1 MNKSLIV
8 KIGGTVSALIFAL
21 GAFIPIASVELF
33 GTKMS
38 TAMTDSTDWILVVLT
53 ALLGI
58 AAFWLSEDISV
69 DICAATAGLIAYG
82 KLNKFFDES
91 MEQASQFITK
101 EGGFYCLLIGAVL
114 LVIFGIALWFIKDTP
129 KAKKKKKEPT
139 KKCPFCA
146 ETIKA
151 DALLCRFCGSK
162 LEPVTTE
169 EEPEPEEDNSW
180 KGLAKQGGRLVLSI
194 AMLIACATLMA
205 FVVIGVFGTSQ
216 STENSGESSNV
227 SAEYDNSGDNPFDYF
242 GENASTPEESEPV
255 AEQTTAATTTTTTT
269 TAATTKATTTTTAA
283 PEPENVIDSA
293 HPVEAYFMQNDNF
306 ASGAV
311 EGAVPYIQLYSD
323 GTFDFQCNKYSDV
336 LTYTGTWEYMQSRWG
351 FNFVLTVTD
360 SNYGSA
366 SNEVKNTPI
375 TLSYFGDN
383 ESAEIS
389 YANDGHSGVYGM
401 TTPNSTFEVI
411 YFNYL
416 A

>member
-8 KIGGTVSALIFAL
+8 KIGGTISALIFAL
-21 GAFIPIASVELF
+21 GAFIPIASVEFF

-114 LVIFGIALWFIKDTP
+114 LVIFGIVSWFIKDTP
-129 KAKKKKKEPT
+129 KAKKKKKELT
-139 KKCPFCA
+139 RKCPFCA

-162 LEPVTTE
+162 LEPVTPE
-169 EEPEPEEDNSW
+169 PEPEPEEDNSW
-180 KGLAKQGGRLVLSI
+180 KGIAKQGGRLVLSI
-194 AMLIACATLMA
+194 AMFIACITLAT
-205 FVVIGVFGTSQ
+205 FVVFGVLGTTAT
-216 STENSGESSNV
+216 TENSGESSNI
-227 SAEYDNSGDNPFDYF
+227 SAEYDNSNDNPFGGF
-242 GENASTPEESEPV
+242 GNNDSYPEESEPV
-255 AEQTTAATTTTTTT
+255 VEQTTAATTTTV
-269 TAATTKATTTTTAA
+269 ATTKATTTTTAA
-283 PEPENVIDSA
+283 PEPEPEEVIDSA
-293 HPVEAYFMQNDNF
+293 HPIEAYFLQNDNF

-351 FNFVLTVTD
+351 FNFVLTVTG

-366 SNEVKNTPI
+366 SDEVKNTPI
-375 TLSYFGDN
+375 TLSYFGEN
-383 ESAEIS
+383 ESSEIS
-389 YANDGHSGVYGM
+389 YASDGHSGVYGM

>member
-53 ALLGI
+53 ALLGT

-69 DICAATAGLIAYG
+69 DICASTAGLIAYG
-82 KLNKFFDES
+82 KLNKFFDED

-114 LVIFGIALWFIKDTP
+114 LIIFGIVSWFIKDTP
-129 KAKKKKKEPT
+129 KARKKKKEPT
-139 KKCPFCA
+139 RKCPFCA

-169 EEPEPEEDNSW
+169 AEPEPEEDNSW
-180 KGLAKQGGRLVLSI
+180 KGIAKQGGRLVLSI
-194 AMLIACATLMA
+194 AMFIACITLMT
-205 FVVIGVFGTSQ
+205 FVVFGVLGTSGT
-216 STENSGESSNV
+216 TENSGESSNV
-227 SAEYDNSGDNPFDYF
+227 SAEYDNSGDNPFDYL
-242 GENASTPEESEPV
+242 GENASTPEESESV
-255 AEQTTAATTTTTTT
+255 AEQTTAATTTTVT
-269 TAATTKATTTTTAA
+269 TTKATTTTTAA
-283 PEPENVIDSA
+283 PEPEPEEVIDSA

-323 GTFDFQCNKYSDV
+323 GTFEFQCNKYSDV

>member
-69 DICAATAGLIAYG
+69 DICAATAGFIAYG
-82 KLNKFFDES
+82 KLNRFFD
-91 MEQASQFITK
+91 
-101 EGGFYCLLIGAVL
+101 
-114 LVIFGIALWFIKDTP
+114 D
-129 KAKKKKKEPT
+129 
-139 KKCPFCA
+139 
-146 ETIKA
+146 
-151 DALLCRFCGSK
+151 
-162 LEPVTTE
+162 
-169 EEPEPEEDNSW
+169 
-180 KGLAKQGGRLVLSI
+180 
-194 AMLIACATLMA
+194 
-205 FVVIGVFGTSQ
+205 
-216 STENSGESSNV
+216 
-227 SAEYDNSGDNPFDYF
+227 
-242 GENASTPEESEPV
+242 
-255 AEQTTAATTTTTTT
+255 
-269 TAATTKATTTTTAA
+269 KATTTTTAA

-336 LTYTGTWEYMQSRWG
+336 LTYKGTWEYMSSRWG

>member
-33 GTKMS
+33 GTKMG

-69 DICAATAGLIAYG
+69 DVCAATAGLIAYG
-82 KLNKFFDES
+82 KLNRFFDES

-101 EGGFYCLLIGAVL
+101 KGGFYCLLIGAVL
-114 LVIFGIALWFIKDTP
+114 LIIFGIVSWFIKDTP
-129 KAKKKKKEPT
+129 KAKKKKKEST
-139 KKCPFCA
+139 RKCPFCA

-169 EEPEPEEDNSW
+169 AEPEPEDDNSW
-180 KGLAKQGGRLVLSI
+180 KGIAKQGGRLVLSI
-194 AMLIACATLMA
+194 AMFIACITLAT
-205 FVVIGVFGTSQ
+205 FVVFGVFGTSET
-216 STENSGESSNV
+216 TENSGENSSI
-227 SAEYDNSGDNPFDYF
+227 SAEYDNSSDNPFDFF
-242 GENASTPEESEPV
+242 GDNDSMPVESESV
-255 AEQTTAATTTTTTT
+255 VEQTTAATTTTAT
-269 TAATTKATTTTTAA
+269 TTKATTTA
-283 PEPENVIDSA
+283 PEPEPEEVIDSA
-293 HPVEAYFMQNDNF
+293 HPIEAYFLQNDGF
-306 ASGAV
+306 ANGAV

-375 TLSYFGDN
+375 TLSYFGEN

>member
-38 TAMTDSTDWILVVLT
+38 TSMTDSTDWILVVLT

-114 LVIFGIALWFIKDTP
+114 LIIFGIVSWFIKDTP
-129 KAKKKKKEPT
+129 KSKKKKKEDT
-139 KKCPFCA
+139 RKCPFCA

-162 LEPVTTE
+162 LEPVTIE

-180 KGLAKQGGRLVLSI
+180 KGIAKQGGRLVLSI
-194 AMLIACATLMA
+194 AMFIACITLAT
-205 FVVIGVFGTSQ
+205 FVVFGVLGSSGT
-216 STENSGESSNV
+216 TENSGENSNV
-227 SAEYDNSGDNPFDYF
+227 SVEYYNPFGGFGDND
-242 GENASTPEESEPV
+242 SKPEESEPV
-255 AEQTTAATTTTTTT
+255 VEQTTAATTTTV
-269 TAATTKATTTTTAA
+269 ATTKATTTTTAA
-283 PEPENVIDSA
+283 PEPEPEEVIDSA
-293 HPVEAYFMQNDNF
+293 HPIEAYFLQNDGF

-311 EGAVPYIQLYSD
+311 EGAVPYIHLYSD
-323 GTFDFQCNKYSDV
+323 GTFEFQCNKYSDV

-375 TLSYFGDN
+375 TLSYFGEN

>member
-38 TAMTDSTDWILVVLT
+38 TAMTDITDWILVVLT

-69 DICAATAGLIAYG
+69 DVCAATAGLIAYG
-82 KLNKFFDES
+82 KLNRFFDDS

-114 LVIFGIALWFIKDTP
+114 LIIFGIVSWFIKDTP
-129 KAKKKKKEPT
+129 KAKKKKKEDT
-139 KKCPFCA
+139 RKCPFCA

-162 LEPVTTE
+162 LEPVTTD

-180 KGLAKQGGRLVLSI
+180 KRIAKQGGRLVLSI
-194 AMLIACATLMA
+194 AMFIACITLAT
-205 FVVIGVFGTSQ
+205 FVVFGVFGT
-216 STENSGESSNV
+216 TATTDNSGENSNI
-227 SAEYDNSGDNPFDYF
+227 SAEYDNYNDNPFGGF
-242 GENASTPEESEPV
+242 GNNDSYPEESEPV
-255 AEQTTAATTTTTTT
+255 VEQTTAATTTTV
-269 TAATTKATTTTTAA
+269 ATTKATTTTTAA
-283 PEPENVIDSA
+283 PEPEPEEVIDSA
-293 HPVEAYFMQNDNF
+293 HPIEAYFLQNDGF

-323 GTFDFQCNKYSDV
+323 GTFDFQCNNYYDV

-375 TLSYFGDN
+375 TLSYFGEN

-389 YANDGHSGVYGM
+389 YANDGYSGVYGM

>member
-21 GAFIPIASVELF
+21 GAFIPIASVEFL

-69 DICAATAGLIAYG
+69 DICAATAGFIAYG
-82 KLNKFFDES
+82 KLNKFFDDS

-114 LVIFGIALWFIKDTP
+114 LIIFGIVSWFIKDTP
-129 KAKKKKKEPT
+129 KARKKKKEST
-139 KKCPFCA
+139 RKCPFCA

-162 LEPVTTE
+162 LEPISDE
-169 EEPEPEEDNSW
+169 EKPEPEEDNSW
-180 KGLAKQGGRLVLSI
+180 KGIAKQGGRLVLSI
-194 AMLIACATLMA
+194 AMFIACITLMT
-205 FVVIGVFGTSQ
+205 FVVFGVFGSLGT
-216 STENSGESSNV
+216 TENSGESSNV
-227 SAEYDNSGDNPFDYF
+227 SVEYDNSGDDPFDFF
-242 GENASTPEESEPV
+242 GENASTPVESEPA
-255 AEQTTAATTTTTTT
+255 AEQTTAATTTTVT
-269 TAATTKATTTTTAA
+269 TTKATTTTTAA
-283 PEPENVIDSA
+283 PQPEPEDVIDSA

-306 ASGAV
+306 ATGAV

-336 LTYTGTWEYMQSRWG
+336 LTYTGTWEYMSSRWG
-351 FNFVLTVTD
+351 FNFVLTVTE

-366 SNEVKNTPI
+366 SDEVKNTPI

>member
-8 KIGGTVSALIFAL
+8 KIGGTVSTLIFAL

-69 DICAATAGLIAYG
+69 DVCAATAGFIAYG
-82 KLNKFFDES
+82 KLNRFFDDS

-101 EGGFYCLLIGAVL
+101 ESGFYCLLIGAVL
-114 LVIFGIALWFIKDTP
+114 LIIFGIVSWFIKDTP
-129 KAKKKKKEPT
+129 KAKKKKKEDT
-139 KKCPFCA
+139 RKCPFCA
-146 ETIKA
+146 ETIRA

-162 LEPVTTE
+162 LEPISDE

-194 AMLIACATLMA
+194 AMLIACATLMG
-205 FVVIGVFGTSQ
+205 FVVIGVLGTSGT
-216 STENSGESSNV
+216 TENSGESSNV
-227 SAEYDNSGDNPFDYF
+227 SAEYDNSSDNSFDFF
-242 GENASTPEESEPV
+242 GENTSTPEESEPV
-255 AEQTTAATTTTTTT
+255 AEQTTAATTTTVT
-269 TAATTKATTTTTAA
+269 TTKATTTTTAA

-293 HPVEAYFMQNDNF
+293 HPVEAYFLQNDNF

-323 GTFDFQCNKYSDV
+323 GTFEFQCNKYSDV

-366 SNEVKNTPI
+366 SDKVKNTPI
-375 TLSYFGDN
+375 T
-383 ESAEIS
+383 IS
-389 YANDGHSGVYGM
+389 YYGENEPVEVSYTGEPNYSLYGM
-401 TTPNSTFEVI
+401 TPPDSTFEVI

>member
-53 ALLGI
+53 ALLGT

-69 DICAATAGLIAYG
+69 DICAATAGFIAYG
-82 KLNKFFDES
+82 KLNRFFDDS

-114 LVIFGIALWFIKDTP
+114 LIIFGIVSWFIKDTP
-129 KAKKKKKEPT
+129 KARKKKKEPT
-139 KKCPFCA
+139 RKCPFCA

-169 EEPEPEEDNSW
+169 AEPEPEEDNSW
-180 KGLAKQGGRLVLSI
+180 KGIAKQGGRLVLSI

-205 FVVIGVFGTSQ
+205 FVVIGVWGTSGT
-216 STENSGESSNV
+216 TENSGESSNV
-227 SAEYDNSGDNPFDYF
+227 SEEYDNSSDNSFDYF
-242 GENASTPEESEPV
+242 SDNASTPEESEPD
-255 AEQTTAATTTTTTT
+255 AEQTTAATTTTTT
-269 TAATTKATTTTTAA
+269 TTKATTTTTAA

-293 HPVEAYFMQNDNF
+293 HPVEAYFLQNNNF

-323 GTFDFQCNKYSDV
+323 GTFEFQCNKYSDV

-351 FNFVLTVTD
+351 FNFVLSVTD

-366 SNEVKNTPI
+366 SDKVKNTPI
-375 TLSYFGDN
+375 T
-383 ESAEIS
+383 IS
-389 YANDGHSGVYGM
+389 YYGENEPVEVSYTGEPNYSLYGM
-401 TTPNSTFEVI
+401 TPPDSTFEVV
-411 YFNYL
+411 YFNYPV
-416 A
+416 

>member
-114 LVIFGIALWFIKDTP
+114 LIIFGIVSWFIKDTP
-129 KAKKKKKEPT
+129 KAKKKKKEST
-139 KKCPFCA
+139 RKCPFCA

-162 LEPVTTE
+162 LEPVTIE

-180 KGLAKQGGRLVLSI
+180 KGIAKQGGRLVLSI
-194 AMLIACATLMA
+194 AMFIACITLAT
-205 FVVIGVFGTSQ
+205 FVVFGVLGSSGT
-216 STENSGESSNV
+216 TENSGENSNV
-227 SAEYDNSGDNPFDYF
+227 SVEYDNPFGGFGDND
-242 GENASTPEESEPV
+242 SKPEESEPV
-255 AEQTTAATTTTTTT
+255 VEQTTAATTTTV
-269 TAATTKATTTTTAA
+269 ATTKATTTTTAA
-283 PEPENVIDSA
+283 PEPEPEEVIDSA
-293 HPVEAYFMQNDNF
+293 HPIEAYFLQNDNF

-311 EGAVPYIQLYSD
+311 EGAVPYIQLYSN

-375 TLSYFGDN
+375 TLSYFGEN

>member
-82 KLNKFFDES
+82 KLNKFFDDS

-101 EGGFYCLLIGAVL
+101 EGGFYCLLISAVL
-114 LVIFGIALWFIKDTP
+114 LIIFGIVSWFIKDTP
-129 KAKKKKKEPT
+129 KAKKKKKEDT
-139 KKCPFCA
+139 RKCPFCA
-146 ETIKA
+146 ETIRA

-162 LEPVTTE
+162 LEPISDE

-194 AMLIACATLMA
+194 AMLIACATLMG
-205 FVVIGVFGTSQ
+205 FVVIGVLGTSGT
-216 STENSGESSNV
+216 TENSGESSNV
-227 SAEYDNSGDNPFDYF
+227 SAEYDNSSDNSFDFF
-242 GENASTPEESEPV
+242 GENTSTPEESEPV
-255 AEQTTAATTTTTTT
+255 AEQTTAATTTTVT
-269 TAATTKATTTTTAA
+269 TTKATTTTTAA

-293 HPVEAYFMQNDNF
+293 HPVEAYFLQNDNF

-323 GTFDFQCNKYSDV
+323 GTFEFQCNKYSDV

-366 SNEVKNTPI
+366 SDKVKNTPI
-375 TLSYFGDN
+375 T
-383 ESAEIS
+383 IS
-389 YANDGHSGVYGM
+389 YYGENEPVEVSYTGEPNYSLYGM
-401 TTPNSTFEVI
+401 TPPDSTFEVI

>member
-8 KIGGTVSALIFAL
+8 KICGTVSALVFAL

-33 GTKMS
+33 GTKMG

-69 DICAATAGLIAYG
+69 DVCAATAGLIAYG
-82 KLNKFFDES
+82 KLNRFFDES

-101 EGGFYCLLIGAVL
+101 KGGFYCLLIGAVL
-114 LVIFGIALWFIKDTP
+114 LIIFGIVSWFIKDTP
-129 KAKKKKKEPT
+129 KAKKKKKEST
-139 KKCPFCA
+139 RKCPFCA

-169 EEPEPEEDNSW
+169 AEPEPEDDNSW
-180 KGLAKQGGRLVLSI
+180 KGIAKQGGRLVLSI
-194 AMLIACATLMA
+194 AMFIACITLAT
-205 FVVIGVFGTSQ
+205 FVVFGVFGT
-216 STENSGESSNV
+216 TATTDNSGENSNI
-227 SAEYDNSGDNPFDYF
+227 SAEYDNSSDNPFGGF
-242 GENASTPEESEPV
+242 GSNDSYPEESEPV
-255 AEQTTAATTTTTTT
+255 VEQTTAATTTTV
-269 TAATTKATTTTTAA
+269 ATTKATTTTTAA
-283 PEPENVIDSA
+283 PEPKPEEVIDSA
-293 HPVEAYFMQNDNF
+293 HPIEAYFLQNDNF

-375 TLSYFGDN
+375 TLSYFGEN

>member
-69 DICAATAGLIAYG
+69 DICAATSGLIAYG
-82 KLNKFFDES
+82 KLNRFFGEG

-114 LVIFGIALWFIKDTP
+114 LIIFGIVSWFIKDTP
-129 KAKKKKKEPT
+129 KAKKKKKEDT
-139 KKCPFCA
+139 RKCPFCA

-162 LEPVTTE
+162 LEPITIE

-180 KGLAKQGGRLVLSI
+180 KGIAKQGGRLVLSI
-194 AMLIACATLMA
+194 AMFIACITLAT
-205 FVVIGVFGTSQ
+205 FVVFGVLGSSGT
-216 STENSGESSNV
+216 TENSGENSNV
-227 SAEYDNSGDNPFDYF
+227 SVEYDNPFGGFGDND
-242 GENASTPEESEPV
+242 SKPEESEPV
-255 AEQTTAATTTTTTT
+255 VEQTTAATTTTV
-269 TAATTKATTTTTAA
+269 ATTKATTTTTAA
-283 PEPENVIDSA
+283 PEPEPEEVIDSA
-293 HPVEAYFMQNDNF
+293 HPVEAYFLQNDGF

-323 GTFDFQCNKYSDV
+323 GTFEFQCNKYSDV

-375 TLSYFGDN
+375 TLSYFGEN
-383 ESAEIS
+383 ESAEVS

-411 YFNYL
+411 YFNFL

>member
-69 DICAATAGLIAYG
+69 DVCAATAGFIAYG
-82 KLNKFFDES
+82 KLNKFFDED
-91 MEQASQFITK
+91 MEQASQFINK

-114 LVIFGIALWFIKDTP
+114 LIIFGIVSWFIKDTP
-129 KAKKKKKEPT
+129 KARKKKKEDT
-139 KKCPFCA
+139 RKCPFCA

-169 EEPEPEEDNSW
+169 AEPEPEEDNSW
-180 KGLAKQGGRLVLSI
+180 KGIAKQGGRLVLSI
-194 AMLIACATLMA
+194 AMFIACITLMT
-205 FVVIGVFGTSQ
+205 FVVFGVLGTSGT
-216 STENSGESSNV
+216 TENSGESSNI
-227 SAEYDNSGDNPFDYF
+227 SAEYDNSGDDPFDFF

-255 AEQTTAATTTTTTT
+255 AEQTTAATTTTVT
-269 TAATTKATTTTTAA
+269 TTKATTTTTAA
-283 PEPENVIDSA
+283 PETEPEEVIDSA

-366 SNEVKNTPI
+366 SDKVKNTPI
-375 TLSYFGDN
+375 T
-383 ESAEIS
+383 IS
-389 YANDGHSGVYGM
+389 YYGENEPVEVCYTGEPNYSLYGM
-401 TTPNSTFEVI
+401 TPPDSTFEVI

>member
-1 MNKSLIV
+1 MNKSVIV

-38 TAMTDSTDWILVVLT
+38 TAITDSTDWILVVLT

-69 DICAATAGLIAYG
+69 DVCAATAGFIAYG

-114 LVIFGIALWFIKDTP
+114 LIIFGIVSWFIKDTP
-129 KAKKKKKEPT
+129 KAKKKKKEDT
-139 KKCPFCA
+139 RKCPFCA

-151 DALLCRFCGSK
+151 DALLCRFCSSK

-169 EEPEPEEDNSW
+169 AESEPEEDNSW
-180 KGLAKQGGRLVLSI
+180 KGIAKQGGRLVLSI
-194 AMLIACATLMA
+194 AMFIACITLAT
-205 FVVIGVFGTSQ
+205 FVVFGVLGSSGT
-216 STENSGESSNV
+216 TENSGENSNV
-227 SAEYDNSGDNPFDYF
+227 SVENDNSSYNPFGGFGDND
-242 GENASTPEESEPV
+242 SKPEESEPV
-255 AEQTTAATTTTTTT
+255 VEQTTAATTTTT
-269 TAATTKATTTTTAA
+269 ATTKATTTTTSA
-283 PEPENVIDSA
+283 PEPEPEEVIDSA
-293 HPVEAYFMQNDNF
+293 HPVEAYFLQNDNF

-311 EGAVPYIQLYSD
+311 EGAVPYIQLYSN

-366 SNEVKNTPI
+366 SDEVKNTPI

-383 ESAEIS
+383 ESSEIS
-389 YANDGHSGVYGM
+389 YASDGHSGVYGM

>member
-69 DICAATAGLIAYG
+69 DICAATAGFIAYG

-91 MEQASQFITK
+91 MEQASQFINK
-101 EGGFYCLLIGAVL
+101 EGGFYCLIIGAVL
-114 LVIFGIALWFIKDTP
+114 LVIFGIVSWFIKDTP
-129 KAKKKKKEPT
+129 KAKKKKKEDT
-139 KKCPFCA
+139 RKCPFCA

-169 EEPEPEEDNSW
+169 AESEPEEDNSW
-180 KGLAKQGGRLVLSI
+180 KGIAKQGGRLVLSI
-194 AMLIACATLMA
+194 AMFIACITLMT
-205 FVVIGVFGTSQ
+205 FVVFGVLGTSGT
-216 STENSGESSNV
+216 TENSGESSNI
-227 SAEYDNSGDNPFDYF
+227 SAEYDNSSDNSFDFIGD
-242 GENASTPEESEPV
+242 NASTPVESEPA
-255 AEQTTAATTTTTTT
+255 AEQTTAATTTTVT
-269 TAATTKATTTTTAA
+269 TTKATTTTTAA

-323 GTFDFQCNKYSDV
+323 GTFEFQCNKYSDV

-366 SNEVKNTPI
+366 SDKVKNTPI
-375 TLSYFGDN
+375 M
-383 ESAEIS
+383 IS
-389 YANDGHSGVYGM
+389 YYGENEPVEVSYTGEPNYSLYGM
-401 TTPNSTFEVI
+401 TPPDSTFEVI